1 MKMLKKISIL
11 LFISMVILACSKDDD
26 GGDDPQN
33 GSGDFTAKVDG
44 NSFKGISGTVKA
56 LVTNNGA
63 GQTLAVSGG
72 TNKSENLQM
81 IIQGFDGEGTYQ
93 LNFTNIGTYSYL
105 PDPNNPDPN
114 TVVVFTTVG
123 DAQSNNGE
131 LKVSSFDGETIK
143 GTFTFTAYNLDD
155 ITDTVTVNDGAFNIK
170 VSDQ

>member
-1 MKMLKKISIL
+1 MKTLKTISLIL
-11 LFISMVILACSKDDD
+11 FVSLSLIACKSDDD
-26 GGDDPQN
+26 GGSDPQ
-33 GSGDFTAKVDG
+33 GGEGDFTAKVDG
-44 NSFKGISGTVKA
+44 NSFEGLTGTVKA
-56 LVTNNGA
+56 VITDNGA
-63 GQTLAVSGG
+63 GQSLAVSGG
-72 TNKSENLQM
+72 TSESENLQM

-143 GTFTFTAYNLDD
+143 GTFTFTGYNLDD
-155 ITDTVTVNDGAFNIK
+155 NNDTVTVSDGAYDIK